1 MHVLHDF
8 PYGRGMSSTRPATVR
23 ALAVY
28 TVLRVALF
36 AVVWGVIWFLTPLDA
51 VWSAVAAI
59 LISGAISLVLL
70 DRQRGRVGAAA
81 GGFFSRL
88 NARIDAASRAEDVD
102 EPWMAEQQ
110 GAVPAVEELPAE
122 GSGEGQESAED
133 KAVEEK

>member
-1 MHVLHDF
+1 
-8 PYGRGMSSTRPATVR
+8 MSSTRPATVR

-28 TVLRVALF
+28 TILRVALF

-51 VWSAVAAI
+51 VWSAAAAI

-102 EPWMAEQQ
+102 EPWIAEQQ

>member
-1 MHVLHDF
+1 
-8 PYGRGMSSTRPATVR
+8 MSSTRPATVR

>member
-1 MHVLHDF
+1 
-8 PYGRGMSSTRPATVR
+8 MSSTRPATVR

-51 VWSAVAAI
+51 VWSAAAAI

-102 EPWMAEQQ
+102 EPWIAERK
-110 GAVPAVEELPAE
+110 GAFPAVEELPAE

>member
-1 MHVLHDF
+1 
-8 PYGRGMSSTRPATVR
+8 MSSTRPATVR

-36 AVVWGVIWFLTPLDA
+36 ALVWGVIWFLTPLDA
-51 VWSAVAAI
+51 VWSAAAAI

-102 EPWMAEQQ
+102 EPWIAERQ
-110 GAVPAVEELPAE
+110 GAFPAVEELPAE